1 MTSGNQVPQGVAR
14 DDLRGQGRRLEV
26 RLLFFE
32 EGVVLE
38 VPPGR
43 TVLIPTDRLMVTTI
57 LGRHGSAFEEPIVY
71 IMREL
76 PGLESGLEACVLA
89 RPDPHSL
96 RSADQIC
103 SFKTDPSC
111 SSAQLG
117 DSVHLSNSM

>member
-1 MTSGNQVPQGVAR
+1 MTWGAQVPRGVVR

-32 EGVVLE
+32 EGAVLE

-43 TVLIPTDRLMVTTI
+43 TVLIPTDRLMVATI
-57 LGRHGSAFEEPIVY
+57 LGHHGSAFEEPIVY

-76 PGLESGLEACVLA
+76 PGLESGLEVCVLA

-96 RSADQIC
+96 RSPDQIR

-111 SSAQLG
+111 SPAQLG
-117 DSVHLSNSM
+117 DSVDLSNSM